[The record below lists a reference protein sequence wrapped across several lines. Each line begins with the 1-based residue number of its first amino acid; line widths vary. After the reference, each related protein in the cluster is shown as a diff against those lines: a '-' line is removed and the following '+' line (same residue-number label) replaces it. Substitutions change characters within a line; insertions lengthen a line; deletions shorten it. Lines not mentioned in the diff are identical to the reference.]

1 MDFLGTM
8 FPPGGDYS
16 AAARV
21 SRFLTL
27 AETVRAGGTSRLTR
41 ARLRWHRER
50 IEWPTTAGCDL
61 PHALFRYIAAVH
73 VREVT
78 LRCSNVTDAAV
89 IGLAERCAG
98 LTTVNLS
105 GCSNI
110 THAAKEQLAMIAPHV
125 YD

>member
-1 MDFLGTM
+1 MATRPRPLEADWLEDRRGPARAAYLLMDFLGTM

-27 AETVRAGGTSRLTR
+27 ADTVRAGGTSRLTR

-50 IEWPTTAGCDL
+50 TEWPTTAGCDL

-78 LRCSNVTDAAV
+78 IRQHSAA
-89 IGLAERCAG
+89 
-98 LTTVNLS
+98 
-105 GCSNI
+105 
-110 THAAKEQLAMIAPHV
+110 AATSRTPP
-125 YD
+125 